1 MKRILMGVACL
12 VALAIVVPAGTGVDV
27 AQAAKKAKALSCKA
41 KSLAGKAVSWKCKVG
56 EKCCFDAF
64 SGTGTCAPKAGICL

>member
-12 VALAIVVPAGTGVDV
+12 VALAIVVPAGTGIDV
-27 AQAAKKAKALSCKA
+27 AEAKKLKYASCKA
-41 KSLAGKAVSWKCKVG
+41 KSLAGKAVSWKCSSG

-64 SGTGTCAPKAGICL
+64 SGTGTCVPKSGICL